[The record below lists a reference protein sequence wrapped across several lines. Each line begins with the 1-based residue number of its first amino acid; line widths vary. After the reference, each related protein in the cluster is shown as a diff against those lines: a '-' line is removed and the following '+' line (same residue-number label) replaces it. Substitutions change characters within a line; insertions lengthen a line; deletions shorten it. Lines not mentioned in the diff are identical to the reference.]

1 MTAESAVMNKLGVAL
16 AADSAV
22 TVSNRDADKVYSS
35 SDKLFQLS
43 DTAPVAI
50 MKSGNADFLGMPW
63 EVLIKVYRKQLGN
76 KTFPRLSDY
85 ATDFFRFVSKF
96 VRTNSTIFP
105 QSVQDKWVE
114 NYAENV
120 LINILV
126 DVKHRCEDEADNSDQ
141 SDKHKRLIFH
151 EVAAEFLKEKQED
164 PKLPRFDAASAR
176 TLRARYGKIVK
187 KEMSSFFD
195 DFSFS
200 VIPAKTQRL
209 LENLIFESMFR
220 TNSDSDSRA
229 NFDSD
234 ATNIIFAGFGEEEY
248 LPAYLKY
255 AVDGWADNKLRHY
268 RDEEGRIS
276 PEKSGDVGLF
286 GQHGPALAVV
296 MGVSLQYLPYMRKY
310 VDEFVEKTTKSFA
323 HVTGH
328 KYTAR
333 ETKKLNAVVE
343 KQHEALINKISEYF
357 EDVGEQF
364 EDAVGHLPKSELA
377 AAAETLVNITKFS
390 QRVSAEQE
398 TVGGPVDVAVITKG
412 DGFVW
417 VKKKQYFPAKVEQAS
432 KNDLRVPRMR

>member
-22 TVSNRDADKVYSS
+22 TASSRGADKVYSS

-63 EVLIKVYRKQLGN
+63 EVLINVYRQQLGEA
-76 KTFPRLSDY
+76 TFPRLADY
-85 ATDFFRFVSKF
+85 ASDFFRFVSKF
-96 VRTNSTIFP
+96 VRTNATIFP
-105 QSVQDKWVE
+105 RSVQDAWVE
-114 NYAENV
+114 IFVEN
-120 LINILV
+120 LLENI
-126 DVKHRCEDEADNSDQ
+126 RDEANERYEGDKWEAPDQ
-141 SDKHKRLIFH
+141 SNKNMLPVIH
-151 EVAAEFLKEKQED
+151 EVAAEFLKEKRQD
-164 PKLPRFDAASAR
+164 SKLHRFGAATAHA
-176 TLRARYGKIVK
+176 LRAKHAKTVK
-187 KEMSSFFD
+187 KAIKDYFD
-195 DFSFS
+195 GFSLS
-200 VIPAKTQRL
+200 AIPDKTRRL
-209 LENLIFESMFR
+209 LEQLVFESIA
-220 TNSDSDSRA
+220 RA
-229 NFDSD
+229 NFDSGD
-234 ATNIIFAGFGEEEY
+234 ATNIVLAGFGEEEY

-323 HVTGH
+323 RVTGH
-328 KYTAR
+328 KYVDR
-333 ETKKLNAVVE
+333 ETKKLNAAVE
-343 KQHEALINKISEYF
+343 KQHEALIKKIIEYF
-357 EDVGEQF
+357 EEVGDEF
-364 EDAVGHLPKSELA
+364 ENAVGHLPKSELA

-398 TVGGPVDVAVITKG
+398 TVGGPVDVALITKV

-417 VKKKQYFPAKVEQAS
+417 VKRKQYFPAKLNSFKVS
-432 KNDLRVPRMR
+432 HG

>member
-22 TVSNRDADKVYSS
+22 TASSRGADKVYSS

-63 EVLIKVYRKQLGN
+63 EVLINVYRQQLGEA
-76 KTFPRLSDY
+76 TFPRLADY
-85 ATDFFRFVSKF
+85 ASDFFRFVSKF
-96 VRTNSTIFP
+96 VRTNATIFP
-105 QSVQDKWVE
+105 RSVQDAWVE
-114 NYAENV
+114 IFVEN
-120 LINILV
+120 LLENI
-126 DVKHRCEDEADNSDQ
+126 RDEANERYEWDKWEAPDQ
-141 SDKHKRLIFH
+141 SNKNMLPVIH
-151 EVAAEFLKEKQED
+151 EVAAEFLKEKRQD
-164 PKLPRFDAASAR
+164 SKLHRFGAATAHA
-176 TLRARYGKIVK
+176 LRAKHAKTVK
-187 KEMSSFFD
+187 KAIKDYFD
-195 DFSFS
+195 GFSLS
-200 VIPAKTQRL
+200 AIPDKTRRL
-209 LENLIFESMFR
+209 LEQLVFESIA
-220 TNSDSDSRA
+220 RA
-229 NFDSD
+229 NFDSGD
-234 ATNIIFAGFGEEEY
+234 ATNIVFAGFGEEEY

-323 HVTGH
+323 RVTGH
-328 KYTAR
+328 KYVAR
-333 ETKKLNAVVE
+333 ETKKLNAAVE
-343 KQHEALINKISEYF
+343 KQHEALIKKIIEYF
-357 EDVGEQF
+357 EEVGDEF
-364 EDAVGHLPKSELA
+364 ENAVGHLPKSELA

-398 TVGGPVDVAVITKG
+398 TVGGPVDVALITKV

-417 VKKKQYFPAKVEQAS
+417 VKRKQYFPAKLNSFKVS
-432 KNDLRVPRMR
+432 HG